1 MATGAV
7 PTSFTGLKGRDTAL
21 GFTKSLDFVRV
32 SDLKRF
38 KSGRTRI
45 SVIRN
50 SNPGSDIAELK
61 PASEGSPLLGDQ
73 IPHDQF
79 LLFSLCFNA
88 CCCVLIL
95 ETISGS

>member
-7 PTSFTGLKGRDTAL
+7 PASFTGLTGRETTL
-21 GFTKSLDFVRV
+21 GFTKSVDFVRV

-61 PASEGSPLLGDQ
+61 PASEGSPLLG
-73 IPHDQF
+73 
-79 LLFSLCFNA
+79 C
-88 CCCVLIL
+88 
-95 ETISGS
+95 

>member
-7 PTSFTGLKGRDTAL
+7 PASFTGLKGRDTTL
-21 GFTKSLDFVRV
+21 GFAKSMDFVRV

-61 PASEGSPLLGDQ
+61 PASDGSPLLG
-73 IPHDQF
+73 DQF

-95 ETISGS
+95 ETVSGS